1 MEFLSPRYL
10 SEAFEAMDKGG
21 RNLKICAGMTH
32 LLRFYPRFPEELTSK
47 FDGLMHVGDLAA
59 LSESREES
67 GKYSIGSTARISSLV
82 EDDYL
87 ARYAAAV
94 REAAALTSTP
104 QIRNRRTVGGE
115 VAWGSY
121 HSPLVSALWAMGAKV
136 KVRTRG
142 KNGSAGQEET
152 LDLAQFYRGT
162 QKRLAA
168 EGKEH
173 ETRSAVTGGQDLI
186 LRFVLPA
193 HQPGQFSFFRGLI
206 PKIHTENSG
215 VVLSV
220 SGSVQNNVIERA
232 RVVAS
237 GVWMDTM
244 DEELPLQAVRMN
256 DTYIFEKLYTFCD
269 RYNFD
274 SIRRGG
280 PPGSQLGLIV
290 FGLLKEGFSTLLA
303 R

>member
-1 MEFLSPRYL
+1 MEFWSPRYL
-10 SEAFEAMDKGG
+10 SEAFETMDKVG
-21 RNLKICAGMTH
+21 RNIKICAGMTH
-32 LLRFYPRFPEELTSK
+32 LLRFYPQFPEELAGK
-47 FDGLMHVGDLAA
+47 FDGLMHVGDLTA
-59 LSESREES
+59 LAESREES

-82 EDDYL
+82 EDSYL

-121 HSPLVSALWAMGAKV
+121 HSPLISALWAMGAKV
-136 KVRTRG
+136 KVRTRAKKG
-142 KNGSAGQEET
+142 VPGQEET
-152 LDLAQFYRGT
+152 LELSEFYKGLH
-162 QKRLAA
+162 KRTSVD
-168 EGKEH
+168 GKEH
-173 ETRSAVTGGQDLI
+173 EARSAVTNGQDLI

-193 HQPGQFSFFRGLI
+193 HQPGQFSFFRGLV

-237 GVWMDTM
+237 GVWMDAM